1 MTPSPTRITQCVP
14 RRTIAPNLR
23 AWTACTLTSCQ
34 RRQNPPP
41 LHPAS
46 GPPPEQARAGSHST
60 AADTST
66 PQTQPVTAAYRSDW
80 PGCRSVAGSRLGLE
94 RDSERRRRRRRR
106 RHRRHQVT
114 ITALQRLRRR
124 TTPGTRRGARSRFR
138 RIVHRNSASIGRQIS
153 RGFPTWTPE
162 FRRISAEFPATLP
175 ADSMPPRHGRR
186 GGPWALAGAW
196 QGVGAGG
203 YQVVLDSPQVARQP

>member
-1 MTPSPTRITQCVP
+1 MTPSPTRITQGVP

-138 RIVHRNSASIGRQIS
+138 RIVHRNIGRQIS
-153 RGFPTWTPE
+153 SGFPTGIPRISEFDAGTPGVFPPDFRPG
-162 FRRISAEFPATLP
+162 FRRIQCRPATAEEAVP
-175 ADSMPPRHGRR
+175 GRY
-186 GGPWALAGAW
+186 GGLEVWGR
-196 QGVGAGG
+196 VGTR
-203 YQVVLDSPQVARQP
+203 SFSIARR